1 MKKHIQPCNVGGSI
15 YGKKKPEEN
24 ENITISKKL
33 APKKDTISA
42 YSKLYENQVTLMKKV
57 FRREQ

>member
-15 YGKKKPEEN
+15 YGKKEPGEN
-24 ENITISKKL
+24 KNITISKNI
-33 APKKDTISA
+33 AQKKDNISS

-57 FRREQ
+57 FRREK